1 MPRAERRL
9 VHDGDVE
16 PPLLF
21 LREAYRGDDSV
32 PAHDDTVT
40 RLFDRYTEALE
51 GATGATPARPKRA
64 RAVAA
69 LAASVRR
76 RLHR

>member
-1 MPRAERRL
+1 MRRAEGRL

-21 LREAYRGDDSV
+21 LREAYRDGND
-32 PAHDDTVT
+32 PGHDDTVT

-51 GATGATPARPKRA
+51 SAPAPARPPRIRERAARFA
-64 RAVAA
+64 RA
-69 LAASVRR
+69 VRR